1 MPPEVSL
8 EGVFLLAW
16 RISSLYRHITRAVSG
31 VSPWGKYPGFWRGL
45 EEYPDTR
52 ERGVSSTL
60 KGRERPGSGVVI
72 LLRACFVYLGR
83 SGGKRISPEENPPG
97 SGK

>member
-16 RISSLYRHITRAVSG
+16 RISPIYRHTTRAVSG
-31 VSPWGKYPGFWRGL
+31 VSPWGKYPGFWSGL

-72 LLRACFVYLGR
+72 LLRA
-83 SGGKRISPEENPPG
+83 
-97 SGK
+97 

>member
-16 RISSLYRHITRAVSG
+16 RISPLYRHITRAVSG

-60 KGRERPGSGVVI
+60 KGRETGVWSCYFVACVLCLSGEI
-72 LLRACFVYLGR
+72 WREKNIPRGKS
-83 SGGKRISPEENPPG
+83 SGEW
-97 SGK
+97 